1 MQNGLFNVTEEQ
13 QSLVELIRDFM
24 TKEIKPHVLEWEKE
38 GHYPQEII
46 EQGIE
51 MGLHMLQV
59 PEEYGGMG
67 LDTTT
72 TAMMIEEGAKVEST
86 FMGMF
91 NVTSMGGKIVMAA
104 GNEEQKQYY
113 SGLLQKGYLS
123 SFCLTE
129 PDAGSDSAAVRTTA
143 VRKGDSYVINGTKMF
158 ITNASLASVFL
169 VVATLDPSKGSKG
182 LATFIV
188 EKDRPGV
195 TVGKKIEKIGMR
207 LSNTA
212 EVIFDNVEIPAF
224 NLIGTEEGG
233 FANAMKVLTA
243 SRPII
248 AASSLGACQLAR
260 DLAIQYS
267 KERIA
272 FGKPICA
279 KQMIQEKIANMEML
293 IQAGRGLVYN
303 ATMLLD
309 QGKPCNKEASI
320 AKCFVTEAYGKITD
334 DALQIFGGYG
344 LCDEYLISKLY
355 RDSRVN
361 RIIEGTNEIQ
371 RVVIANKTCYLVNR
385 LV

>member
-1 MQNGLFNVTEEQ
+1 MSGLYHMTEDQ

-24 TKEIKPHVLEWEKE
+24 NREIKPHVLEWEKE
-38 GHYPQEII
+38 GHYPREII
-46 EQGIE
+46 QMGID
-51 MGLHMLQV
+51 MGLHMMQV

-86 FMGMF
+86 YMGMF

-104 GNEEQKQYY
+104 GSEEQKRYY
-113 SGLLQKGYLS
+113 AGLLQKGYLS
-123 SFCLTE
+123 AFCLTE
-129 PDAGSDSAAVRTTA
+129 PGAGSDSAAVRTTA
-143 VRKGDSYVINGTKMF
+143 VRDGDSYVINGTKMF
-158 ITNASLASVFL
+158 ITNASLADMFL
-169 VVATLDPSKGSKG
+169 VVASVDPSKGSRG

-188 EKDRPGV
+188 ERDRPGV
-195 TVGKKIEKIGMR
+195 SVSKKIDKFGMR

-212 EVIFDNVEIPAF
+212 EVIFEDVKIPAA
-224 NLIGTEEGG
+224 NLVGTEESG

-260 DLAIQYS
+260 DLAVQYS
-267 KERIA
+267 KERVA

-279 KQMIQEKIANMEML
+279 KQMIQEKLANMEIL
-293 IQAGRGLVYN
+293 IQASRGLVYN

-309 QGKPCNKEASI
+309 QGKTCNTEASV
-320 AKCFVTEAYGKITD
+320 AKCFVTEAFGKITD

-355 RDSRVN
+355 RDARVN
-361 RIIEGTNEIQ
+361 RIVEGTNEIQ
-371 RVVIANKTCYLVNR
+371 RVVISKAMLR
-385 LV
+385 